1 MLMQTE
7 KTAKFMKWVIVAI
20 QALFLISLFS
30 FAVLQFT
37 QPVYADVLSERIGEL
52 EKADD
57 ETDLINGIIGIALPV
72 GVLAL
77 IGLSIYAGYIM
88 ITSQGNPEKLNE
100 AREVIT
106 NAIIGFAL
114 IALSVSI
121 LLLLQ
126 NVLGLEDLL

>member
-1 MLMQTE
+1 MLLQIE
-7 KTAKFMKWVIVAI
+7 KTSKIAKWFVVVV
-20 QALFLISLFS
+20 QALLLIALFS
-30 FAVLQFT
+30 FAVLQFS
-37 QPVYADVLSERIGEL
+37 QPVYADVLSDRIGEL
-52 EKADD
+52 EEADD
-57 ETDLINGIIGIALPV
+57 ETDLINGIIRIALPV

-77 IGLSIYAGYIM
+77 VGLSVYAGYLM

-121 LLLLQ
+121 LLLIQ
-126 NVLGLEDLL
+126 NVLDLPT